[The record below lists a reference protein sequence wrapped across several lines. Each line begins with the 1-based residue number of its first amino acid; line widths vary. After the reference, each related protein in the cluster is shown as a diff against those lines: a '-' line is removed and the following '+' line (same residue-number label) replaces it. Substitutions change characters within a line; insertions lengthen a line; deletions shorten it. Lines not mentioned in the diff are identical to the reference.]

1 MLTQLKVPDLYAAQT
16 IVNRE
21 LQAVCRRYIEYTVLV
36 YRTYYCILEFNLFQ
50 VFSGNTSLVVSNS
63 TGLISLPNRHTVSLF
78 LRDCIYTTD
87 YYVSW

>member
-50 VFSGNTSLVVSNS
+50 RVTLVWLWVTARESVFAIQSRFSYETAY
-63 TGLISLPNRHTVSLF
+63 IPP
-78 LRDCIYTTD
+78 ITT
-87 YYVSW
+87 